1 MLFIWRSSLPHTK
14 DFASKLAGLLL
25 GSRALHEDI
34 QQAQCEVTLN
44 GFWSSKFTMLVDKNM
59 VLSMLELAGLSGG
72 VTRIADLAWRDCF
85 SMFESELDDDF
96 YGLHDDMVFVTGS
109 ENVSVLSVSS
119 LRDLSLMSNISSQLK
134 SNDNSTEGSSVF
146 VDDISS
152 QMKSNQCIMSDFFQI
167 CACLVFLQLL
177 PLH

>member
-14 DFASKLAGLLL
+14 NSAFELANLLI
-25 GSRALHEDI
+25 GSRALHVDI
-34 QQAQCEVTLN
+34 QQAQREVSLN
-44 GFWSSKFTMLVDKNM
+44 GFRSGKFMMLVATNM

-72 VTRIADLAWRDCF
+72 VTGIADLAWRDCF

-119 LRDLSLMSNISSQLK
+119 LRDLSLISNISSQLK

-152 QMKSNQCIMSDFFQI
+152 QMKSNQCIMSDLFQI
-167 CACLVFLQLL
+167 RVCLVFLQLM